1 MIGNHAFSHGVTR
14 LAAMTLDAEVRD
26 FLSRS

>member
-1 MIGNHAFSHGVTR
+1 MIGNRTFSLGVTR